1 MPRNIRTLALAA
13 LATALLSL
21 SGCGTSTTTNNPS
34 ADYQAKKAEI
44 PNIVKAFSS
53 PNLGVLLNSFQIDSL
68 PPRILDAEALGTYR
82 TLEKQA
88 QKLMES
94 YQIEPEKCRVPL
106 MNTYQDDSAIPAAYS
121 MPKSESDDS
130 ASVTVELRA
139 FLSIKD
145 AKKAISV
152 QRELADTCPQFSA
165 QNVKYQVKAQ
175 DYPVEGGTDGTLV
188 ATTVYPDDSPQ
199 AATVTVFQ
207 RVGNLELK
215 AIFDG
220 KDPQKR
226 AEAASAEFKEALR
239 LLGIALVTKS

>member
-1 MPRNIRTLALAA
+1 
-13 LATALLSL
+13 
-21 SGCGTSTTTNNPS
+21 
-34 ADYQAKKAEI
+34 
-44 PNIVKAFSS
+44 
-53 PNLGVLLNSFQIDSL
+53 
-68 PPRILDAEALGTYR
+68 
-82 TLEKQA
+82 
-88 QKLMES
+88 MES
-94 YQIEPEKCRVPL
+94 YQIEPEKCRAPL

-130 ASVTVELRA
+130 ASVTVQLRA